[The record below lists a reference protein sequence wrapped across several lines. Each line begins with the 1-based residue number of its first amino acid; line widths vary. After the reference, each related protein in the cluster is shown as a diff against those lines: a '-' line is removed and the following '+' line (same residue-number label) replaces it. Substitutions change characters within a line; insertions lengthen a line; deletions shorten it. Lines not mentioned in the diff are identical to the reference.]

1 MALTPRRHG
10 VKIIEVTSGP
20 LTLAVAATAVWGLIA
35 TAPSADEAAFPLDTP
50 VLVTDVEAAITAA
63 GGDGTLAKSLKAI
76 GDQARAI
83 GVVVRV
89 AEGEGGNPE
98 DIATDQNAKLIGGG
112 AAGARTGMQAMLDS
126 ESATGVRPRIL
137 AVPGFSAQ
145 TVGVALGILA
155 GRLNAIAYFDAGPT
169 RTVTAASAFRAN
181 FTQRELFLTFGD
193 FLAAN
198 PITAVVEPSY
208 ATARAVGLRART
220 DQEIGFHKTI
230 SNLPVAGVVGIDTP
244 VSWDLQDENTEAGL
258 LNGADIT
265 CLIRRD
271 GFRFWGNRG
280 CSSDPRFAFES
291 AVRTNQVLRDTIAD
305 GVFPYIDRPL
315 TPALARDIVASINA
329 MFRRLKAAG
338 LIIGAEAHLTD
349 ANTPDQL
356 AGGKL
361 RIGYRFTPC
370 APLEDL
376 GIESL
381 ITDEFY
387 ADFNQMAA

>member
-10 VKIIEVTSGP
+10 VKIIEVAAGP
-20 LTLAVAATAVWGLIA
+20 LMLAIAATAVWGIVA
-35 TAPSADEAAFPLDTP
+35 TAPAADDEVFPLDTP
-50 VLVTDVEAAITAA
+50 VLVTDIEAAIQAA
-63 GGDGTLAKSLKAI
+63 GDGGSLATSLKAI
-76 GDQARAI
+76 GDQARAV

-89 AEGEGGNPE
+89 AEGQGGNPE
-98 DIATDQNAKLIGGG
+98 DIAADLVANLVGGG
-112 AAGARTGMQAMLDS
+112 AAGSRTGMQALLDA
-126 ESATGVRPRIL
+126 ESVTGVRPRIL
-137 AVPGFSAQ
+137 AVPGAADQ
-145 TVGVALGILA
+145 IVGEALGLLA
-155 GRLNAIAYFDAGPT
+155 SRLNAIAYFDAGPV
-169 RTVTAASAFRAN
+169 RTVAAATAFRGN
-181 FTQRELFLTFGD
+181 FTHRELFLIFGD
-193 FLAAN
+193 FQAAN
-198 PITAVVEPSY
+198 PFTKAVEPSF
-208 ATARAVGLRART
+208 AAARAVGLRARL

-230 SNLPVAGVVGIDTP
+230 SNVPVAGVVGITPP

-271 GFRFWGNRG
+271 GYRFWGNRG
-280 CSSDPRFAFES
+280 CASDQRFAFES

-329 MFRRLKAAG
+329 LFRRLKAAG
-338 LIIGAEAHLTD
+338 LIIGAEAYLTD

-356 AGGKL
+356 ATGKL

-376 GIESL
+376 SIESL

-387 ADFNQMAA
+387 ADFNQLAA

>member
-10 VKIIEVTSGP
+10 VKMTEVTVAGVAFKAPSSAIWGMV
-20 LTLAVAATAVWGLIA
+20 AVA
-35 TAPSADEAAFPLDTP
+35 PNADADIFPLNTP
-50 VLVTDVEAAITAA
+50 VIVTDLGAAIIAA
-63 GGDGTLAKSLKAI
+63 GAAGTLAISLKAI
-76 GDQARAI
+76 EDQVRAI
-83 GVVVRV
+83 GIVVRV
-89 AEGEGGNPE
+89 EEGAGANAAEKL
-98 DIATDQNAKLIGGG
+98 ADQNAKLIGGG
-112 AAGARTGMQAMLDS
+112 AAGSRTGMQALMDA
-126 ESATGVRPRIL
+126 ESATGMRPRII
-137 AVPGFSAQ
+137 AAPGFSEA
-145 TVGVALGILA
+145 TVGAALGILA
-155 GRLNAIAYFDAGPT
+155 GKLNAIAYFDAGPT
-169 RTVTAASAFRAN
+169 RTIEAAAAFR
-181 FTQRELFLTFGD
+181 TGVGQRELFLTYGD
-193 FLAAN
+193 FTAAH
-198 PITAVVEPSY
+198 PISGAVEPSF
-208 ATARAVGLRART
+208 APARAVGLRALL
-220 DQEIGFHKTI
+220 DQTVGYNKTI
-230 SNLPVAGVVGIDTP
+230 SNVPVAGVVGIAP
-244 VSWDLQDENTEAGL
+244 AVAWDLMDENTEAGI
-258 LNGADIT
+258 LNGADVT

-280 CSSDPRFAFES
+280 CSSDPRYAFES

-305 GVFPYIDRPL
+305 GVFPYIDQPL

-338 LIIGAEAHLTD
+338 LIIGAEAYLTD

>member
-10 VKIIEVTSGP
+10 VKIIEVAAGP
-20 LTLAVAATAVWGLIA
+20 LLLAVAATSIWGLVA
-35 TAPSADEAAFPLDTP
+35 VAPAADEEVFPLDKP
-50 VLVTDVEAAITAA
+50 VLVTDIEAAIQAA
-63 GGDGTLAKSLKAI
+63 GDGGTLAKSLKAI
-76 GDQARAI
+76 GDQARAV

-89 AEGEGGNPE
+89 AEGVGGNPE
-98 DIATDQNAKLIGGG
+98 DVATDQNAKLIGGG
-112 AAGARTGMQAMLDS
+112 VAGSRTGLQALMDA

-137 AVPGFSAQ
+137 AVPGFSSAE
-145 TVGVALGILA
+145 VGSALGVLA
-155 GRLNAIAYFDAGPT
+155 GKLNAIAYYDAGPV
-169 RTVTAASAFRAN
+169 RTVEAAVAFRAGFN
-181 FTQRELFLTFGD
+181 QRELFLQFGD

-198 PITAVVEPSY
+198 PFTAVVEPSY
-208 ATARAVGLRART
+208 ASARAVGLRART

-230 SNLPVAGVVGIDTP
+230 SNLPVAGVVGITP
-244 VSWDLQDENTEAGL
+244 AVSWDLHSEDTEAGI

-265 CLIRRD
+265 CLIRRGGD
-271 GFRFWGNRG
+271 RFWGNRG
-280 CSSDPRFAFES
+280 CSADPRFAFES
-291 AVRTNQVLRDTIAD
+291 AVRTNQVLRDTIAE

-338 LIIGAEAHLTD
+338 LIIGAEAYLTD

-356 AGGKL
+356 AAGRL

-376 GIESL
+376 SIESL
-381 ITDEFY
+381 ITEEFY